1 MQADFYKIDLY
12 AKDPF
17 EAKYQLLINKPESTD
32 LKHLNDTKV
41 FIEYSNDM
49 DCSDC
54 NWTQT
59 QNHLVRKGTLN
70 HLAKLDLYL

>member
-17 EAKYQLLINKPESTD
+17 EAKYQLLINKPESAD
-32 LKHLNDTKV
+32 SKHLNDTKV
-41 FIEYSNDM
+41 FLEYSNDM

-54 NWTQT
+54 N
-59 QNHLVRKGTLN
+59 
-70 HLAKLDLYL
+70 